1 MDNKRIIQLIL
12 HLHLYIHTK
21 ILRQPE
27 IIMLEPKF
35 KLKPLKNYRHPY
47 QVENVSYMETGDPR
61 FTYAM
66 ISLVPTNTNIKNTK
80 YFIRVLMMNE
90 LLKSDVEFN
99 ITSGL
104 FTSFIHPDV
113 SVATKGKLSPVQDSH
128 LYEALAQTAMDTFA
142 QEYSYESII
151 GNQDMARLFGFLI
164 SSMIE
169 IEFNPNP
176 VKSEVA
182 VASELL
188 KNLDDIVYVYKN
200 YLALN
205 LSAELRAEINYQFW
219 STLTMMTRSN
229 ALVYADT
236 SKGYDFSSLANAK
249 VDLTAKNLK
258 RAIEASLPYFNKSH
272 IQREIRDLLTHADF
286 DLSNQKIICKDMIMS
301 SHQRGK
307 VNMHAYMKYKNTIAI
322 LYRAYLV
329 SITQNH
335 DDKEIKKL
343 NTVLEESI
351 FRLSTS
357 SQNTLT
363 IKILKDL
370 FTVEKKLLNAY
381 GNNDVDILFSE
392 EISNIIKK
400 QALVS

>member
-1 MDNKRIIQLIL
+1 
-12 HLHLYIHTK
+12 
-21 ILRQPE
+21 
-27 IIMLEPKF
+27 MLEPKF
-35 KLKPLKNYRHPY
+35 KLKPLKNYPHPY

-66 ISLVPTNTNIKNTK
+66 ISLVPTNRNIKNTK

-151 GNQDMARLFGFLI
+151 ENQDMARLFGFLI
-164 SSMIE
+164 SSMIG

-188 KNLDDIVYVYKN
+188 KNLDDIVYIYDN

-205 LSAELRAEINYQFW
+205 LSTELRAELNYQFW
-219 STLTMMTRSN
+219 SALTMMTRSN

-236 SKGYDFSSLANAK
+236 SKGYDFSSLADKK
-249 VDLTAKNLK
+249 VDLTAKKLK
-258 RAIEASLPYFNKSH
+258 RAIETSLPYFNKAH
-272 IQREIRDLLTHADF
+272 IQREMRDLLAQVDF
-286 DLSNQKIICKDMIMS
+286 DLPNKKITCRDMFS
-301 SHQRGK
+301 SYQQESK
-307 VNMHAYMKYKNTIAI
+307 LNMHAYMKYKNTIAI

-329 SITQNH
+329 SVKQNN
-335 DDKEIKKL
+335 DDKDIKKL
-343 NTVLEESI
+343 NTVLDESV
-351 FRLSTS
+351 FRLSST

-370 FTVEKKLLNAY
+370 FTVEKKASNDY
-381 GNNDVDILFSE
+381 GNNDVDILLTE
-392 EISNIIKK
+392 EISQIIHN
-400 QALVS
+400 QILTS